1 MVSFLFSCYSYESHD
16 PHTVA
21 SFRRGKNLVEDKTVT
36 NKLLL
41 ETLTRLRTEQAEHAT
56 TAQKA
61 YQLDDACKARE
72 KQVQSANLVT
82 KFKESALLAYRKGNT
97 SSAFESEKAALREE
111 VSQLKRQLDFHPGN
125 YIL

>member
-1 MVSFLFSCYSYESHD
+1 
-16 PHTVA
+16 
-21 SFRRGKNLVEDKTVT
+21 VT

-82 KFKESALLAYRKGNT
+82 KFKESALLSYRKGIT
-97 SSAFESEKAALREE
+97 ASAFEAEKAALQEE

-125 YIL
+125 FFLWYKHNDETF